1 MEIKEVE
8 FESLEGCNEA
18 FEEMAACV
26 CCGTQGGRM
35 CGCGPRNG

>member
-1 MEIKEVE
+1 MEIEEIV

-18 FEEMAACV
+18 FDEMTLCA

-35 CGCGPRNG
+35 CGCGPKV

>member
-1 MEIKEVE
+1 MEIKEIV

-18 FEEMAACV
+18 FDEMTICA

-35 CGCGPRNG
+35 CGCGPRV

>member
-1 MEIKEVE
+1 MEIKEIE

-18 FEEMAACV
+18 FDIMTKCA

-35 CGCGPRNG
+35 CGCGPKA